1 MATIK
6 SPNLF
11 FITSPRTPFK
21 MQSEIG
27 LLVNEFAGQK
37 WKANPTLQADF
48 MRKLAALPEFEG
60 SFDQNDPALS
70 ARDRITRGP
79 KSLGLVNLNKIGLTP
94 AGERFLDE
102 DLADEAILRQLLK
115 FQLPSPFHK
124 PNPKISKT
132 FCVKPYLEILRLIFV
147 LGRLSF
153 DELCLFGMQL
163 TDWHDF
169 DRIVKEI
176 RDFRMRKEKNK
187 GQYKRF
193 LFAERIKIVTELYAE
208 EIGKGKIQTRESAQV
223 NLDKFIKTKAS
234 NLRDYADA
242 CVRYFRATG
251 LVTVTN
257 PGRTISIIEQRRDDV
272 EFILRTV
279 DRDPVFVSDE
289 SAYCKHLFDADTPVL
304 LTDDRKILE
313 KKAVNCLAVSSD
325 SEVKALQTSEL
336 KKKIKCAQEKQKAA
350 IIDAQI
356 TELKAFTKY
365 DDVINVY
372 DEIKNKDAY
381 DPPLALEWNAWRT
394 MTMMDGGKIYANL
407 KFDDAGNPLSTA
419 PGKNADIVCDYGDFS
434 VTVEVTLMC
443 GNKQYDAEG
452 EPVARHL
459 GDLKVATGREAY
471 CLFVAPQ
478 INPSTISHFY
488 TLHQAK
494 IKHYGGRSVIIP
506 MTIDRFKNMLTQSKN
521 CGYIP
526 SPDKLKSF
534 CEFSRTAAEEAEDEE
549 AWYRAISQK
558 ADSWLV

>member
-1 MATIK
+1 MAIIK

-21 MQSEIG
+21 MQSEIR
-27 LLVNEFAGQK
+27 LLVDEFAGQK
-37 WKANPTLQADF
+37 WTANPALQADF
-48 MRKLAALPEFEG
+48 MRKLARLPEFEG

-79 KSLGLVNLNKIGLTP
+79 KSLGLVNLNEIGLTP

-115 FQLPSPFHK
+115 FQLPSPFHRA
-124 PNPKISKT
+124 NPKISKT
-132 FCVKPYLEILRLIFV
+132 FWVKPYLEILRLVFT
-147 LGRLSF
+147 LGRLTF

-169 DRIVKEI
+169 DSVVNSI
-176 RDFRMRKEKNK
+176 RDFRVKKEKNK
-187 GQYKRF
+187 GQYKKF
-193 LFAERIKIVTELYAE
+193 LHAERIKIVSKLYAA

-251 LVTVTN
+251 LVTVTS

-279 DRDPVFVSDE
+279 DRNPVFVSDE
-289 SAYCKHLFDADTPVL
+289 SAYCKHLFDAETPAL
-304 LTDDRKILE
+304 LTDDRKVLE
-313 KKAVNCLAVSSD
+313 KKAAKCLAVSSD
-325 SEVKALQTSEL
+325 SEAKALHTSEL
-336 KKKIKCAQEKQKAA
+336 KKKIKCSLEKQKAA

-394 MTMMDGGKIYANL
+394 MTMMDGGKIHANL

-419 PGKNADIVCDYGDFS
+419 PGKNADIICDYGDFT

-459 GDLKVATGREAY
+459 GDLKAETGREAY

-488 TLHQAK
+488 TLHQTK
-494 IKHYGGRSVIIP
+494 IKHYGGKSVIIP
-506 MTIDRFKNMLTQSKN
+506 MTIGRFKNMLTQSKN

-526 SPDKLKSF
+526 SPEKLRAF

-549 AWYRAISQK
+549 AWYSAVSQK